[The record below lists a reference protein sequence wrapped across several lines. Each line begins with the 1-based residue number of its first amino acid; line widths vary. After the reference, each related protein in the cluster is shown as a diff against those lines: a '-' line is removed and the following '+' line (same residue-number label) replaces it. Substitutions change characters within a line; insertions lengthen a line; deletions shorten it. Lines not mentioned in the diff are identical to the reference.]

1 MNTGEI
7 IQDTGVEEKFDL
19 AYNHAVSLCELKGE
33 RVGMKEMRGHAAW
46 YMKSLKYSHRV
57 KEKISMMS
65 TLSEFQDILINYKS
79 SLENDDW
86 KWLER

>member
-1 MNTGEI
+1 
-7 IQDTGVEEKFDL
+7 
-19 AYNHAVSLCELKGE
+19 
-33 RVGMKEMRGHAAW
+33 MKEMRGHAAW

-65 TLSEFQDILINYKS
+65 TLDEFQDILVNYKN

-86 KWLER
+86 NWLER